1 MFLLTGHS
9 VAPVSN
15 VFDDGSFGKIFG
27 ENKNDILIFLAS
39 SGVQESYEN
48 S

>member
-15 VFDDGSFGKIFG
+15 VFDGGSFGKIFG
-27 ENKNDILIFLAS
+27 ENKNDILIFS
-39 SGVQESYEN
+39 SGVQESFEN